1 MSIKSRIT
9 CLLTH
14 FQFYYVDYRYP
25 LKKRIKKNC
34 VQGNFAEVFFTVI
47 IYQQDFDHFVTM
59 VDKRF

>member
-14 FQFYYVDYRYP
+14 FQLYYVDYRYS
-25 LKKRIKKNC
+25 LKKQIKNC